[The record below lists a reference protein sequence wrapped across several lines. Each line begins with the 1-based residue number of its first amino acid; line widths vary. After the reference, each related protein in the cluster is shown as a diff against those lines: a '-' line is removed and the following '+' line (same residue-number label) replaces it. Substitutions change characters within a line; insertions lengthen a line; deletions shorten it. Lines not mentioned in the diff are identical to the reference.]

1 MAIQV
6 IVNQSGPLPITA
18 TFNALTDEPMY
29 LEVNGS
35 VWCEYADSMI
45 KIGIDLDGQNV
56 GSAQIYSDGGTTH
69 RTVVP
74 AYIPIN
80 LAKGSTRFTST

>member
-6 IVNQSGPLPITA
+6 IVNQGGPLPITA

-45 KIGIDLDGQNV
+45 KIGIDVDG
-56 GSAQIYSDGGTTH
+56 
-69 RTVVP
+69 RT
-74 AYIPIN
+74 
-80 LAKGSTRFTST
+80 

>member
-1 MAIQV
+1 MAIQL
-6 IVNQSGPLPITA
+6 IVNQAGPLPITA
-18 TFNALTDEPMY
+18 TFKALTDEPIY

-56 GSAQIYSDGGTTH
+56 GSAQIYSDGGTH
-69 RTVVP
+69 
-74 AYIPIN
+74 ASDSSSCLHSY
-80 LAKGSTRFTST
+80 ST